1 MHTLLYLT
9 ALQVLLFTTVVLV
22 TLFSQSESLSDY
34 EKAQITTGLE
44 AAQSIGE
51 FIKEGNF
58 KDSLTKI
65 GTSVANYLGVVGPFV
80 DIVLGF
86 IKGPDSAELAFM
98 KEMMT
103 QIDARFDQMDSRFND
118 IERLIDWSVV
128 QVNFGQIEQKILAM
142 SEEYEHIYE
151 VPPEATANRKTIFL
165 DAYDSDYQNSGY
177 KLYHAIVEP
186 SGKFQEKLGVSVMR
200 FTENDRK
207 RTQVFLL
214 GTMQLLLQAAK
225 IEIVYLQAKQ
235 FTHNAEFT
243 KNEWET
249 RLERVKNEFET
260 IDEAVVNLYL
270 SQSGKDIDKYATDN
284 SRMSNTD
291 FANGLKNMLKDK
303 YYWRN
308 WLVVIYNP
316 ISGSDNHHVRQHG
329 GHLKFRQNG
338 RNIVV
343 ASKDKSSPRMSS
355 STAQSAVANTPPKRK
370 AKDFFNNIQPAPN
383 AGSWGVVK
391 HGNGISYAWSGGTLK
406 KTGRL
411 YASGNMFHMTLV
423 NFDLFMWG

>member
-1 MHTLLYLT
+1 MLYLT
-9 ALQVLLFTTVVLV
+9 ALQVLLFITVVLV
-22 TLFSQSESLSDY
+22 TIFPQSESLSDY
-34 EKAQITTGLE
+34 KTAQITSGLE
-44 AAQSIGE
+44 VAEAIGN
-51 FIKEGNF
+51 FVKEGKF
-58 KDSLTKI
+58 KESLQKV
-65 GTSVANYLGVVGPFV
+65 GTSVANYLEVVGPFI
-80 DIVLGF
+80 DIVFGF
-86 IKGPDSAELAFM
+86 IKGPDSMEVAFM
-98 KEMMT
+98 KEMMK

-128 QVNFGQIEQKILAM
+128 QVNFGQVEQKILAM

-207 RTQVFLL
+207 RTQIFLL
-214 GTMQLLLQAAK
+214 GTLQLLLQAAK

-235 FTHNAEFT
+235 FTHNAEFR

-249 RLERVKNEFET
+249 RLEEVKNEFET
-260 IDEAVVNLYL
+260 IDGEIVKMYH
-270 SQSGKDIDKYATDN
+270 SQSGKDIDKYAADN
-284 SRMSNTD
+284 SRMSNKD

-303 YYWRN
+303 YYWRI

-316 ISGSDNHHVRQHG
+316 ISGSDNHYVRKHG
-329 GHLKFRQNG
+329 GFEKYRRNG

-343 ASKDKSSPRMSS
+343 ASKDSGSPRMSS
-355 STAQSAVANTPPKRK
+355 NTAQSRLNGARAFPK
-370 AKDFFNNIQPAPN
+370 AKDVFNNIQPASN
-383 AGSWGVVK
+383 AGSWGVIKRGENVE
-391 HGNGISYAWSGGTLK
+391 YAWSGGSLTKVTKVYL
-406 KTGRL
+406 
-411 YASGNMFHMTLV
+411 SGNMFYV
-423 NFDLFMWG
+423 YERSFDLYMWG